1 MDNMEDHEMEAIVA
15 AIVGAFIG
23 SVAGFGL
30 VYWLYF

>member
-23 SVAGFGL
+23 SVIGFGL